1 VVSWLAM
8 SRTIEQLVNE
18 QFQRW
23 MQVQAK
29 AVRKASSPAKAEQR
43 PMIVF
48 SRQYGGRGAEIGR
61 NVAEKLGFQFHA
73 QELVH
78 EVAKRARVRQQL
90 VESLDERAQDKIQ
103 QWVTEM
109 MEGGVFAPSDYLRN
123 LSKVIQALGRHG
135 RGVIIG
141 RGAHFILDPARTLR
155 VRAYA
160 SLEARVAHIADRE
173 ELSPTE
179 ARAKVLRVD
188 SERVAFYRQHFDVD
202 VADPVHYDLLFNTE
216 TLPIDACVELTVRA
230 FRARFPRG

>member
-1 VVSWLAM
+1 VYSRFTM
-8 SRTIEQLVNE
+8 SRSLEQLVNE

-23 MQVQAK
+23 MQEQNA
-29 AVRKASSPAKAEQR
+29 AGRKPKPDKLAQQ

-48 SRQYGGRGAEIGR
+48 SREFGGRGAEIGTA
-61 NVAEKLGFQFHA
+61 VASRLGFQFHA

-78 EVAKRARVRQQL
+78 EIAKRARVRQQL
-90 VESLDERAQDKIQ
+90 VESLDERAQDRIE

-123 LSKVIQALGRHG
+123 LTKVIVALGRHG

-160 SLEARVAHIADRE
+160 PLETRVALIAERE
-173 ELSPTE
+173 EVGLVE

-188 SERVAFYRQHFDVD
+188 AERIAFYRQHFNVD
-202 VADPVHYDLLFNTE
+202 VADPIHYDLLVNTA
-216 TLPIDACVELTVRA
+216 TLSVEVCVELVVRA
-230 FRARFPRG
+230 FKARFGRG